1 VGFSSNRYDVPVLT
15 QYFKKLK
22 TSAPDLWEMDR
33 VDLLEEIELATGER
47 VSLNRLAEV
56 NLGETKTH
64 HGSEAISLYAD
75 GNMDELKEYCINDV
89 KLTKD
94 LYDLYRKQH
103 YLLVPDKKTG
113 EIRKVEFAKSS
124 AAPALL

>member
-1 VGFSSNRYDVPVLT
+1 
-15 QYFKKLK
+15 
-22 TSAPDLWEMDR
+22 MDR